1 MTAHL
6 PETILVID
14 DEPMTP
20 IDFSTIMIDLDGSV
34 TGAEGKLT
42 GVSSAVPTTSLSR
55 NAFFDAPTQSD
66 ECLSFGL
73 QTSPYEFVTTIVAP
87 LAASPATTDP
97 TSVDSTAWPQTPM
110 VAIYRQWQ
118 TATDPATCGQVCD
131 ESDPSKYGCMRGTF
145 MVGPNIGQAPY
156 LTMAEPPGLN
166 LSQQDGALY
175 YIDTSTGSQQKVD
188 CVRAR
193 TATMAPAPFVA
204 NTSYVVYNLFARN
217 DSVVSYEL
225 FVGDG
230 VNDLTAIKGRYVR
243 VLPHLHPAS
252 TPDFNSLVHD
262 ACDPTTGSGWCAT
275 LPVPTVQ
282 NGILTLALD
291 QRGIADDF
299 KVSWRA
305 DYERCMPRD
314 VCYFDGTQCQ
324 PCAQNPAQC
333 IRQAD
338 FLPVDVQADE
348 SAGHHGPGATRR
360 RLS

>member
-87 LAASPATTDP
+87 LAASPVTTDP

-204 NTSYVVYNLFARN
+204 TRATSYTT
-217 DSVVSYEL
+217 SSPEM
-225 FVGDG
+225 
-230 VNDLTAIKGRYVR
+230 
-243 VLPHLHPAS
+243 
-252 TPDFNSLVHD
+252 TP
-262 ACDPTTGSGWCAT
+262 
-275 LPVPTVQ
+275 
-282 NGILTLALD
+282 
-291 QRGIADDF
+291 
-299 KVSWRA
+299 
-305 DYERCMPRD
+305 
-314 VCYFDGTQCQ
+314 
-324 PCAQNPAQC
+324 
-333 IRQAD
+333 
-338 FLPVDVQADE
+338 
-348 SAGHHGPGATRR
+348 
-360 RLS
+360 